1 MARLTSLLLLA
12 PMLLAASVP
21 VAPVV
26 DPLDG
31 ALKRA
36 RSEQALAE
44 ADTKRL
50 QAAARNARSEAER
63 LRVGQLAA
71 AQAVA
76 AAEAR
81 ITASDTELRLIAA
94 TLQARRSKLQQE
106 QRPVAGLLASLAMMS
121 QRPPLLAIADRA
133 SMDDLV
139 KVRVL
144 LDSTLPAIRARTSA
158 LSAELAESRR
168 LERQTAAVKQELLRS
183 HQELETRRQQFAAL
197 EQKAIVQAEAVGS
210 QALGAGDVALVAGED
225 VERLRRTA
233 AGSRAAWVLASQ
245 AAVADPSPLRPTA
258 PEGRALPS
266 PIDYRLPAD
275 GAVTDGIGEVSP
287 SGIKS
292 RGLTLA
298 TPRGASLVVPA
309 SGVVR
314 FSGPFR
320 THDGVI
326 IIDHGKGWMS
336 LILNVASP
344 LKVGERVRAGEPL
357 GRALGPIGVELSQNG
372 RRRSPALIAGSSQTL
387 SNRSEGG

>member
-12 PMLLAASVP
+12 PLLVAASVP
-21 VAPVV
+21 VARAA
-26 DPLDG
+26 DPLDA

-36 RSEQALAE
+36 RSEQASAE
-44 ADTKRL
+44 ADAKRL

-183 HQELETRRQQFAAL
+183 RRELETRRQQFAVL
-197 EQKAIVQAEAVGS
+197 EQKAIVQAEAVGG
-210 QALGAGDVALVAGED
+210 QALGAGDVALAAGED
-225 VERLRRTA
+225 VERLRQTA
-233 AGSRAAWVLASQ
+233 AGNRAAWALASQ
-245 AAVADPSPLRPTA
+245 AAAADPSPLRPTA
-258 PEGRALPS
+258 PEGRAVPA

-275 GAVTDGIGEVSP
+275 VAVTDGIGEVSP